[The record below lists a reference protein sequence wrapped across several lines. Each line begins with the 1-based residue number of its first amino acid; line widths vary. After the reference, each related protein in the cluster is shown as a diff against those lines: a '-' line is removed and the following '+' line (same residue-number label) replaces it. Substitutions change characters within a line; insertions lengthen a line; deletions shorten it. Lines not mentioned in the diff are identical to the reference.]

1 MFVMIA
7 IGLGGTRGLAT
18 LSSAMSAMY
27 TDSTVPIEDLA
38 STQAGALQ
46 MRLNLERL
54 VATRDAAEAKTI
66 VDRIRE
72 REKKVLTG
80 WNDYYPAKITAVDE
94 RKIADRIAGQLGDF
108 RALASTVLGA
118 VESGNVDATAA
129 AIDKIRPLGTALT
142 DSIDEDIAIN
152 AKQVKEAADQGND
165 TFHTLLWVLLGI
177 VAIGVAVAI
186 GAWQYLQ
193 RAITHTTTRQ
203 KKTYRR
209 APALPHTHSQRDT
222 RSYASHVVRT
232 ERMAQKKKKQEE
244 RAGRSA
250 RSCTPRHRHP
260 RAASPPRR
268 RAHPAS
274 ARLHAPY
281 SI

>member
-1 MFVMIA
+1 MNKLTGTIKLKIALAFGACVFVMIA

-165 TFHTLLWVLLGI
+165 TFHT
-177 VAIGVAVAI
+177 
-186 GAWQYLQ
+186 
-193 RAITHTTTRQ
+193 
-203 KKTYRR
+203 
-209 APALPHTHSQRDT
+209 
-222 RSYASHVVRT
+222 
-232 ERMAQKKKKQEE
+232 
-244 RAGRSA
+244 
-250 RSCTPRHRHP
+250 
-260 RAASPPRR
+260 
-268 RAHPAS
+268 
-274 ARLHAPY
+274 
-281 SI
+281 